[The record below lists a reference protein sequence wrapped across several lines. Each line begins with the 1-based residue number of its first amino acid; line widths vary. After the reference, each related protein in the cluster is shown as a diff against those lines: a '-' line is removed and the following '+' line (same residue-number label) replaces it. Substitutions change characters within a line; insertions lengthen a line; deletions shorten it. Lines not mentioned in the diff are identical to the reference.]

1 MGGGHGALLLSTLKN
16 HPHLSGV
23 IFDLESTTAEARKRV
38 EEARLADRCTV
49 ESGNFFER
57 VPSADTYILKYILHD
72 WSDADAERILDS
84 CRRAIAKDGNLL
96 VIESIRADG
105 ELSSVASFL
114 DLSMLLVTGG
124 RERTLDEYRELLSR
138 GGFSLVEVIP
148 LQTFMPLSLL
158 LATPY
163 P

>member
-1 MGGGHGALLLSTLKN
+1 
-16 HPHLSGV
+16 
-23 IFDLESTTAEARKRV
+23 
-38 EEARLADRCTV
+38 V

-105 ELSSVASFL
+105 ELSSAASFL